1 MILRRARADD
11 AAFLEELLS
20 DEDTAQYLS
29 ARGLDVVAEIERSSS
44 EPDAFGWFVFEV
56 DGEPAGCVAFH
67 RTNERNRIAEAGR
80 FAVHPRFRGRG
91 IGIEGAREFQRHLFD
106 DLGFHRIELQIYGF
120 NERALAHAEKCG
132 YIREGVKRKAYLR
145 HGEWQDAILFGLV
158 QEDR

>member
-1 MILRRARADD
+1 MKLRRATAAD
-11 AAFLEELLS
+11 AAFLAELLD
-20 DEDTAQYLS
+20 DEDTAHYLS
-29 ARGLDVVAEIERSSS
+29 GRGVDVAADIERSQR

-91 IGIEGAREFQRHLFD
+91 VGVAGAREFQRHLLD
-106 DLGFHRIELQIYGF
+106 DLGFHRIELQVYGF
-120 NERALAHAEKCG
+120 NERAIAHAEKCG
-132 YIREGVKRKAYLR
+132 YVREGVKRKAYHR